1 VLEEKR
7 MSNLYKELKN
17 KHQQEVNN
25 FPFMF
30 AFDNKQFAEGMKKL
44 GLTENDTDKIY
55 SIGAGGYIR
64 KTDSQA
70 MDEMFNRHEKEM
82 QEAINS
88 DITGEGFIY
97 DMFVYELNN
106 HEYGYTGYVSDTL
119 DALDLTMEDINNNKS
134 LLNGLKK
141 AKEYIWSLE

>member
-1 VLEEKR
+1 

-55 SIGAGGYIR
+55 SIGSGGYIR
-64 KTDSQA
+64 KTDSKA
-70 MDEMFNRHEKEM
+70 LDEMTSKHEKEM
-82 QEAINS
+82 QEAINN
-88 DITGEGFIY
+88 DITGDGFIY

-106 HEYGYTGYVSDTL
+106 HEYGYTCETYDTL
-119 DALDLTMEDINNNKS
+119 QALNLTIEEINSNAN
-134 LLNGLKK
+134 LLHGFNK
-141 AKEYIWSLE
+141 AKKYIMNLE